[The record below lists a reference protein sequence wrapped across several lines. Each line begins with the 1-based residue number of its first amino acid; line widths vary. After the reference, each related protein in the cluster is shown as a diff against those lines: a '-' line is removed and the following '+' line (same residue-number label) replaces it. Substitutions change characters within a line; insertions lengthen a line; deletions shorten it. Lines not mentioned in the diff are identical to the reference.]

1 MNMKFH
7 WLPAAAAAV
16 LLALTGCGKQE
27 APKVAEKA
35 AADVKAAV
43 KAVESDARELEAQLA
58 AARAA
63 EAQGRATVA
72 QTRAAFAQAKGQLA
86 QARSGE
92 AQAIA
97 GERQVKEKLGAR
109 IDDELAQVA
118 LIRAQLASA
127 KWDLE
132 QTTVLA
138 PANGSVINLQLRPG
152 SYVVP
157 MPMAP
162 VMSFVE
168 EEFEAIALYM
178 QNELT
183 KVEPGNEAE
192 ITFPTHPGKVVKA
205 TVDSIVWAQ
214 GQGQLALS
222 GNIPQTGP
230 APPPPG
236 RFPVKLDI
244 AERDKDLFLAA
255 GAVGHAAIYTH
266 HGEWSHIL
274 RKVIMRVG
282 SYMNYLVLKLH

>member
-1 MNMKFH
+1 
-7 WLPAAAAAV
+7 
-16 LLALTGCGKQE
+16 
-27 APKVAEKA
+27 
-35 AADVKAAV
+35 
-43 KAVESDARELEAQLA
+43 
-58 AARAA
+58 
-63 EAQGRATVA
+63 
-72 QTRAAFAQAKGQLA
+72 
-86 QARSGE
+86 
-92 AQAIA
+92 
-97 GERQVKEKLGAR
+97 
-109 IDDELAQVA
+109 VA
-118 LIRAQLASA
+118 LIRAQLESA
-127 KWDLE
+127 LWDLG
-132 QTTVLA
+132 QTVVLA

-157 MPMAP
+157 MPLQP

-168 EEFEAIALYM
+168 EEFEALALYM

-222 GNIPQTGP
+222 GNIPQTG
-230 APPPPG
+230 AVPPPPG
-236 RFPVKLDI
+236 RFPVKLNI

-274 RKVIMRVG
+274 RKVIMRVN
-282 SYMNYLVLKLH
+282 SYLNYLILKLH